1 MQQNQILRC
10 LWLAG
15 IWLMASCMAPEDK
28 RPNDL
33 IDENRMVDILT
44 EIQVIEARTSRL
56 NLASTD
62 SAYIAYK
69 HQENQ
74 IFRKLKVDTAAYR
87 KSYIFYSA
95 HPADMEAIY
104 KQVSDR
110 LTKRLNQKRKPHP

>member
-1 MQQNQILRC
+1 MRQNQVMRC
-10 LWLAG
+10 CWVAG
-15 IWLMASCMAPEDK
+15 IWLMMACTAPEDK
-28 RPNDL
+28 RPDNL
-33 IDENRMVDILT
+33 IDEDRMVDILT

-56 NLASTD
+56 SLGSTD

-74 IFRKLKVDTAAYR
+74 VFRKFRVDTAAYR

-104 KQVSDR
+104 EKITAR
-110 LTKRLNQKRKPHP
+110 LTKRLNQKRKPHL

>member
-1 MQQNQILRC
+1 MRW
-10 LWLAG
+10 LWVTG
-15 IWLMASCMAPEDK
+15 IWLMAACTAPEDK
-28 RPNDL
+28 RPDNL
-33 IDENRMVDILT
+33 IDEDRMVDILT

-56 NLASTD
+56 SLGSTD

-74 IFRKLKVDTAAYR
+74 VFRKFKVDTAAYR

-104 KQVSDR
+104 EKITAT